1 MQFGSHTSYKKNN
14 GGNMRNLILGHTYTA
29 SNRAPSDIDYIIP
42 LRYDIRH
49 IQIQYPNGTKRTAPG
64 SNLIEAFL
72 FSKSGKGSKQS
83 ISISWFGKKIKKNT

>member
-1 MQFGSHTSYKKNN
+1 
-14 GGNMRNLILGHTYTA
+14 MRNLILGHTYTA

-83 ISISWFGKKIKKNT
+83 ISISWFGKKIKKNTWQTQDNMI